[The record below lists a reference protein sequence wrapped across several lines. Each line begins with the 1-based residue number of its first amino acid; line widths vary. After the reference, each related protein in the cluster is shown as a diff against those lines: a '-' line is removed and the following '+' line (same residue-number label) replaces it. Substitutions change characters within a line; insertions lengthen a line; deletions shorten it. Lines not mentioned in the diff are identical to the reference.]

1 MGHKPR
7 YLKKNRVINKQ
18 HEETDNHYSLH
29 ICSNDNGYS
38 CHFAVQ
44 PAMSN
49 HVCASDAIKKDNRP
63 VESKRLFCSKAV
75 EEQIQRI
82 QQLLKIRSCHGCSLT
97 AFPTRWTPPSISA
110 RTRKTGSPTH
120 LSTPEISMPCGS
132 ATQVRR
138 CGPTYSWPMK
148 TRN

>member
-1 MGHKPR
+1 M
-7 YLKKNRVINKQ
+7 KKQTIITACTFAAMTMATPAV
-18 HEETDNHYSLH
+18 
-29 ICSNDNGYS
+29 
-38 CHFAVQ
+38 FAVQ

-63 VESKRLFCSKAV
+63 VESKRLFRSKAV

-82 QQLLKIRSCHGCSLT
+82 QQLLKNQKLSWMFTNC
-97 AFPTRWTPPSISA
+97 FPNTLDT
-110 RTRKTGSPTH
+110 TVHFRKDKKDGSPTH